1 MQTTRRDTIKTIG
14 GAGVLTMLGGSGVAA
29 VVGADDHQSDSNDS
43 KTDGDSKMA
52 KVRVAH
58 ASPDAPNVDVWVDGS
73 KALSDVPF
81 KTVSDY
87 LDVPTGTRT
96 VKITAAGDPSTVA
109 FEGDL
114 TLEAMT
120 YTVAAVGELTSED
133 TEFKPWVLQ
142 DDTSTT
148 EGKARVRLVHAAPD
162 APAVDVTVMD
172 GETTLFD
179 GVAYGESSD
188 YLEVEPG
195 QYTLEVRGDTDSNDG
210 DVAATFDVTLEAG
223 TTYTA
228 FAEGY
233 LTPDDEPASEMF
245 DLVVAQDSVKGTDD
259 TEEDMMDA
267 MVRVAHASP
276 DAPNVDVWVDD
287 KKVLSDVPFKAVSDY
302 LSLKPG
308 TYTVKIT
315 AAGDPSTVAFEGDVT
330 VDAMAYTVAAVGE
343 LTSDDTEFKPWI
355 LVDDASP
362 SDDMAA
368 VRLAHASPDA
378 PAVDVTVMDGKKKLF
393 SDVAFGEASDYMEVP
408 AGSYTLA
415 VWPAEDAG
423 CEPVAT
429 FDVEV
434 EGGNAYTSF
443 AEGYLTPDDEP
454 DCDSFD
460 LVVTEDA
467 TN

>member
-1 MQTTRRDTIKTIG
+1 
-14 GAGVLTMLGGSGVAA
+14 MLGGSGVAA
-29 VVGADDHQSDSNDS
+29 IAGADDHQSDSDDS
-43 KTDGDSKMA
+43 KSTDGDSDTA

-73 KALSDVPF
+73 KVLSDVPF
-81 KTVSDY
+81 TAVSDY

-96 VKITAAGDPSTVA
+96 VTITAAGDPSTVA

-120 YTVAAVGELTSED
+120 YTVAAVGELTSD
-133 TEFKPWVLQ
+133 DSEFKPWVLE

-148 EGKARVRLVHAAPD
+148 DGKARVRLAHAAPD

-233 LTPDDEPASEMF
+233 LTPDDEPASKPF
-245 DLVVAQDSVKGTDD
+245 DLVVAQDSMGSSDD
-259 TEEDMMDA
+259 TGDMSDA
-267 MVRVAHASP
+267 MVRIAHASP

-287 KKVLSDVPFKAVSDY
+287 QKVLSDVPFKAVSDY
-302 LSLKPG
+302 LNLKPG
-308 TYTVKIT
+308 TYTVTIT

-330 VDAMAYTVAAVGE
+330 VDAMSYTVAAVGE
-343 LTSDDTEFKPWI
+343 LTSDDTEFKPWVI
-355 LVDDASP
+355 ADDASP

-393 SDVAFGEASDYMEVP
+393 SDVTFGEASDYVEVP
-408 AGSYTLA
+408 AGTYTLA

-423 CEPVAT
+423 CESVAT

-434 EGGNAYTSF
+434 AGGQAYTAF

-454 DCDSFD
+454 DCDAFD
-460 LVVTEDA
+460 LVVAQDA